1 MAFQHRIR
9 NVTAVLGP
17 TNTGKT
23 HLAIERM
30 LGHQSGMIGLPLRLL
45 AREVYDKIVARVGPS
60 AVALVTGEE
69 KIKPDNPRYWVSTVE
84 AMPRGI
90 DVDFLAIDEIQ
101 LAADPDRGHV
111 FTDRLLH
118 ARGRSETLLLGA
130 GTMRE
135 AISELIPDANF
146 ISRPRLSKISY
157 AGQKKITR
165 LPKRSA
171 IVAFSAA
178 EVYSI
183 AELVR
188 RQLGGAAV
196 VLGALSPRT
205 RNAQV
210 ALYQNGD
217 VDYLVATDA
226 IGMGLNLDV
235 DHVAFAA
242 VRKFDGH
249 QSRDLTAAE
258 LGQIAGRAGRHLN
271 DGTFGVT
278 GDAQPFDADL
288 IERLE
293 THTFDTVRVLQ
304 WRNRNLEFSSLDRL
318 RESLREVPQELRLQR
333 ARMADDVT
341 ALETLSA
348 DPAVAEK
355 AVGAAAVSTLW
366 DVCQVPDYRK
376 ISAQNHAEL
385 VAQLYGFLM
394 SPDEQIPEDWFANQV
409 AQADRTDG
417 DIDTLATRIAHI
429 RTWTFVSNRAE
440 WLRDPTHWQERTR
453 AIEDSLSDALH
464 EQLTQRFV
472 DRKTSALMKGLR
484 DKQDMTADIASDGS
498 VTVENHFVGRLKGFR
513 FWPDT
518 QADATGVHGKASR
531 GAAAH
536 VLSKEFAMRARRV
549 AAAKTD
555 AFKLTRNA
563 RILWR
568 DEEIARLDA
577 GDDPM
582 RPTVV
587 VLADDQ
593 LSAPDKEKVQQRLDT
608 WIGEVIA
615 DRLKP
620 MMELKSAE
628 DVTGLARGIAFRLAE
643 NFGIVKRDS
652 IADEM
657 RQLDQPSRAQL
668 RKYGVRFGA
677 FNIFLPP
684 LLKPAAAE
692 LTLALWV
699 LNKGAAAGLSLEDLP
714 EPPRAGLT
722 SVVINPAVPEEFY
735 RAAGYHVC
743 GPRAIRVDMLE
754 RLADS
759 IRPLL
764 AWRASE
770 PSHTPPRGSSGDGGF
785 MVTPE
790 MMSILGC
797 SSAELGA
804 VLTTLGFRSEMR
816 PAPKPRP
823 SQAPVSSETPA
834 EPADA
839 LAAEALVDD
848 ASSPQDASD
857 AVAGVSAAGH
867 TPVEPMTAEA
877 PAEAP
882 SDGAQP
888 PAAEARE
895 EAAEASPAVAE
906 REAAE
911 AAAAEPVPVVEQ
923 PSVEA
928 MSAVSTEASSTAG
941 SEPLI
946 KSDQEASPV
955 PTPEAMAPGAFEV
968 SAGLTAE
975 TGSVTAGEHTGSEA
989 EAETPM
995 IEVWRPRR
1003 RHREDRRP
1011 RHEGRGHGQRRTAPG
1026 SAEASP
1032 AVVDGSAPGGQ
1043 RHRQQSQ
1050 GEQRQG
1056 QQGRRPNNR
1065 DRDRQ
1070 RGEPRHAGGRQD
1082 QVPSQH
1088 GAGGGRRDAP
1098 ADRQNDSSRHDG
1110 NGGDR
1115 RRQGGRDERR
1125 DDQRRR
1131 EDRSR
1136 VRVSTSAPQRKG
1148 GPDPDSPFAA
1158 LSALKQQLEKSG
1170 KTPS

>member
-84 AMPRGI
+84 AMPRGL
-90 DVDFLAIDEIQ
+90 DVDFLAVDEIQ

-130 GTMRE
+130 GTMRD

-178 EVYSI
+178 EVYSV
-183 AELVR
+183 AELIR

-210 ALYQNGD
+210 ALYQSGD

-249 QSRDLTAAE
+249 VTRDLTPAE

-304 WRNRNLEFSSLDRL
+304 WRNRNLDFSTLDRL
-318 RESLREVPQELRLQR
+318 RESLRAVPQEQRLQR
-333 ARMADDVT
+333 VRMAEDVT
-341 ALETLSA
+341 ALETLA
-348 DPAVAEK
+348 GDPAIA
-355 AVGAAAVSTLW
+355 ARAIGPAAVEKLW

-376 ISAQNHAEL
+376 ISSQNHAEL

-394 SPDEQIPEDWFANQV
+394 GADEQIPEDWFANQV
-409 AQADRTDG
+409 ALADRTDG
-417 DIDTLATRIAHI
+417 DIDTLATRIAHV
-429 RTWTFVSNRAE
+429 RTWTFVSNRAD
-440 WLRDPTHWQERTR
+440 WLRDPGHWQERTR

-464 EQLTQRFV
+464 EQLAQRFV

-484 DKQDMTADIASDGS
+484 DKEDMTADIGADGA
-498 VTVENHFVGRLKGFR
+498 VTVENHYVGRLKGFR

-518 QADATGVHGKASR
+518 QSDATGVHGKATR

-536 VLSKEFAMRARRV
+536 VLAKELAMRARRV

-555 AFKLTRNA
+555 AFRLSRNA
-563 RILWR
+563 RIIWR
-568 DEEIARLDA
+568 DEEIARLEA

-587 VLADDQ
+587 VLADDH
-593 LSAPDKEKVQQRLDT
+593 LSGPDKEKVQQRLDA

-615 DRLKP
+615 ERLKP
-620 MMELKSAE
+620 LMELKSAE
-628 DVTGLARGIAFRLAE
+628 DVTGLARGIAFRLSE
-643 NFGIVKRDS
+643 SFGIVKRDA

-684 LLKPAAAE
+684 LLKPAPAE

-699 LNKGAAAGLSLEDLP
+699 LNQGNAAGLSVDQLP

-722 SVVINPAVPEEFY
+722 SVAIDTTVPPDFY

-764 AWRASE
+764 AWRESE
-770 PSHTPPRGSSGDGGF
+770 PGQTPPRGSSGDGGF

-797 SSAELGA
+797 SSSELGA
-804 VLTTLGFRSEMR
+804 VLATLGFRSEQR

-823 SQAPVSSETPA
+823 QAPRRPA
-834 EPADA
+834 HAPEEAQQTVEPADA
-839 LAAEALVDD
+839 AAEATPALAD
-848 ASSPQDASD
+848 A
-857 AVAGVSAAGH
+857 
-867 TPVEPMTAEA
+867 M
-877 PAEAP
+877 
-882 SDGAQP
+882 
-888 PAAEARE
+888 
-895 EAAEASPAVAE
+895 AAEASAI
-906 REAAE
+906 
-911 AAAAEPVPVVEQ
+911 AAAEPVPGQPEQ
-923 PSVEA
+923 ETTEPIGDGRQGDAVAVEA
-928 MSAVSTEASSTAG
+928 AVPPT
-941 SEPLI
+941 SEDQAMPGQA
-946 KSDQEASPV
+946 DQEEAVTTDGASPADAASIEAV
-955 PTPEAMAPGAFEV
+955 LAPEAEV
-968 SAGLTAE
+968 KAE
-975 TGSVTAGEHTGSEA
+975 VEA
-989 EAETPM
+989 EVQMVE
-995 IEVWRPRR
+995 IWRPRR

-1011 RHEGRGHGQRRTAPG
+1011 PRREGRGHTQRPEAAPATGAPEAGDRPALEGRGDQDRGRGQGRGAQR
-1026 SAEASP
+1026 
-1032 AVVDGSAPGGQ
+1032 D
-1043 RHRQQSQ
+1043 RHR
-1050 GEQRQG
+1050 GERREPGPRQEGEVRREGHGERGRDRQG
-1056 QQGRRPNNR
+1056 QG
-1065 DRDRQ
+1065 
-1070 RGEPRHAGGRQD
+1070 
-1082 QVPSQH
+1082 
-1088 GAGGGRRDAP
+1088 
-1098 ADRQNDSSRHDG
+1098 
-1110 NGGDR
+1110 GGDR
-1115 RRQGGRDERR
+1115 RRHGGREDRR
-1125 DDQRRR
+1125 DERR

-1136 VRVSTSAPQRKG
+1136 PRVSTASPQRKG

-1158 LSALKQQLEKSG
+1158 LSALKQQLEKGS
-1170 KTPS
+1170 KTPSS